1 MSELDCKVKPCAL
14 LDPFFSSFTS
24 FGARNV
30 EAELDPA
37 TPTPKL
43 ASGFLFSGALLSTNL
58 PLALASR
65 VVFSSTVAGV
75 AERDS
80 NKLSPQLPISA
91 NASWPRLNLGGANEY
106 LFFFFAETAGDIDN
120 GDMLNSSGGNEIGPS
135 SSSSSSASP
144 PPRPASEVTPET
156 PSSR

>member
-14 LDPFFSSFTS
+14 LDPFFSSFTFS

-43 ASGFLFSGALLSTNL
+43 ASGFLFPGTLLSTNL
-58 PLALASR
+58 SLTLAPKA
-65 VVFSSTVAGV
+65 VFSSTVVGV
-75 AERDS
+75 LERDS

-120 GDMLNSSGGNEIGPS
+120 GDVFNSSGGNEIG

-144 PPRPASEVTPET
+144 PPRPASEVTPEA

>member
-1 MSELDCKVKPCAL
+1 MSELDCKVKPCVL
-14 LDPFFSSFTS
+14 LDPFFSSFTFS

-30 EAELDPA
+30 EAEPDPPA
-37 TPTPKL
+37 SAPKL
-43 ASGFLFSGALLSTNL
+43 VSGFLFSGTLLLTNL
-58 PLALASR
+58 PLALASK
-65 VVFSSTVAGV
+65 VVFSSTVGV
-75 AERDS
+75 LERDS

-120 GDMLNSSGGNEIGPS
+120 GDMLNSSGGNEIGS
-135 SSSSSSASP
+135 SSSPSSTSP

-156 PSSR
+156 SSSR